1 MWVRLDLFHGAIFF
15 ILKIVS
21 VKIIPEDI
29 FQGACS
35 TWHVMCARAINNRRS
50 EQIYTVTINPPLQYN
65 NRICGNVYISTI
77 TRKPTN
83 LEGMWLTIRSWH
95 PLNHVTLWSRNLAVS
110 SDKLKPLYLHYNSA
124 YGHQIWKNGDLL
136 WGALSHKLI

>member
-1 MWVRLDLFHGAIFF
+1 MWARLDLRSNFFHA
-15 ILKIVS
+15 S

-35 TWHVMCARAINNRRS
+35 TWNVICATEINNGWNK
-50 EQIYTVTINPPLQYN
+50 QTYIVTINPPLHYN

-83 LEGMWLTIRSWH
+83 LEGKWRTIRSWH
-95 PLNHVTLWSRNLAVS
+95 PLNHMTFWSRNLTIS
-110 SDKLKPLYLHYNSA
+110 FDKLKLLYLHYNSA
-124 YGHQIWKNGDLL
+124 FGHQIWKNGDLL
-136 WGALSHKLI
+136 